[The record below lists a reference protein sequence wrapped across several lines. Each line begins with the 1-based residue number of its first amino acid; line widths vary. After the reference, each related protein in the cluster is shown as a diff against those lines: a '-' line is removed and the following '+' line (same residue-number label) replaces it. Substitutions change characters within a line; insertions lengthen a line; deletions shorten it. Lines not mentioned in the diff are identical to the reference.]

1 MGYWDSPCEIGL
13 GGRLE
18 HGPKNQGSMEHPEHP
33 VEESIR
39 SGRGNLGTVNI
50 DSSVPV
56 LAC

>member
-1 MGYWDSPCEIGL
+1 
-13 GGRLE
+13 
-18 HGPKNQGSMEHPEHP
+18 MEHPEHP

-56 LAC
+56 LDR